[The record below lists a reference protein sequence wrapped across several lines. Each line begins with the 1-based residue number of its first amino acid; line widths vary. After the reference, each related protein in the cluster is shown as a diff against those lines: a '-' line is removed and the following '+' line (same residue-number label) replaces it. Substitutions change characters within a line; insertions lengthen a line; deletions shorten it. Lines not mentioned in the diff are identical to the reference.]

1 MDAIVQELARYAAAL
16 ARALDNTTHAND
28 RTTYR
33 DHLAAS
39 ARWLGM
45 IHDGASLSELR
56 ESVATEQRRFGWGYL
71 SGEPGKLASEAFE
84 HFVTFLES
92 QSS

>member
-1 MDAIVQELARYAAAL
+1 MDAIVQELARYSAVL
-16 ARALDNTTHAND
+16 ARSLDDTTYAND
-28 RTTYR
+28 RTAYR

-45 IHDGASLSELR
+45 IHDGASLSELQA
-56 ESVATEQRRFGWGYL
+56 SVVSEQRRFGWGYL
-71 SGEPGKLASEAFE
+71 SGEPGKFASEAFE
-84 HFVTFLES
+84 RFVTFLES